1 MGYENQTDM
10 GGTRER
16 FLTTQWSLIENI
28 QAGQDQDKLLI
39 GFLLEQYW
47 KPVYCYLRRCGY
59 DNEQAKDLTQGFFHE
74 VVLNK
79 DLVGRADKA
88 KGRFRSFLL
97 HTLKQY
103 IAKQNLKER
112 AQKRIPKEKMV
123 SLDVAEPPALP
134 ASMMQAPVDE
144 SFNYAWVSALME
156 RVLSSVRAKCAEDGM
171 ETHWALFYER
181 VVRPVL
187 TDCPAPPLAH
197 LCQAHAIENTQTASN
212 MIVTVKRRFRA
223 ALEQNVR
230 RTLLDGDQTP
240 DEIEE
245 LLHFFGKSAQGFE

>member
-1 MGYENQTDM
+1 MGYNHHTDM
-10 GGTRER
+10 GGTQQR

-28 QAGQDQDKLLI
+28 KAGQDKDKLLI
-39 GFLLEQYW
+39 GFLLQEYW
-47 KPVYCYLRRCGY
+47 KPVYCYLRRAGY
-59 DNEQAKDLTQGFFHE
+59 DNEQAKDLTQAFFHE

-97 HTLKQY
+97 HALKQY
-103 IAKQNLKER
+103 VTKQNLKER
-112 AQKRIPKEKMV
+112 AKKRIPKGKMV
-123 SLDVAEPPALP
+123 SLDVVEPPALP
-134 ASMMQAPVDE
+134 VSMMQASVEE

-156 RVLSSVRAKCAEDGM
+156 RVLAFVKAECAEQGM
-171 ETHWALFYER
+171 ETHWILFYQR

-187 TDCPAPPLAH
+187 ANQHPPSVAELCKAH
-197 LCQAHAIENTQTASN
+197 GIENTQTASN

-245 LLHFFGKSAQGFE
+245 LLHFFRKSAQGFE